1 MGYNTAIDLAESGLT
16 LEQSIGYHLAGNF
29 YPRVPATMVEP
40 CIQAIQNANT
50 GDWNALVKLPSPITW
65 RGQDE
70 APTHALVE
78 AHHLD
83 AWIN

>member
-1 MGYNTAIDLAESGLT
+1 MGYNLAQELAGSDIS
-16 LEQSIGYHLAGNF
+16 LEQAIGWHLQGNH
-29 YPRVPATMVEP
+29 YPPVPVSMVEP

-65 RGQDE
+65 RGQDS